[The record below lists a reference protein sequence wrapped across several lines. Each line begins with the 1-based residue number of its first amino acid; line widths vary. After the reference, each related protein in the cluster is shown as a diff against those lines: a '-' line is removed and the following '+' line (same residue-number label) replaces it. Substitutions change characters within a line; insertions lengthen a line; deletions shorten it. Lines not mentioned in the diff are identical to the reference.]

1 MNDKVF
7 IDSNICI
14 YCYSDDELEKSEIA
28 RKIIIKNNSFT
39 SIQVLK
45 ELSNTLIKKFKLD
58 FKNIENIIKEQI
70 ELNNVYLNNETDILN
85 ALKISNKYQFSFYD
99 SLIISSAIS
108 TNSNILYSEDM
119 QHNQMI
125 ESKLKII
132 NPFL

>member
-28 RKIIIKNNSFT
+28 RKIIIKNNSFI

>member
-7 IDSNICI
+7 IDTNICI

-28 RKIIIKNNSFT
+28 RKIIIENNSFI
-39 SIQVLK
+39 SILVLK
-45 ELSNTLIKKFKLD
+45 ELSNTLNKKFKLD

-70 ELNNVYLNNETDILN
+70 ELNNVYLNNETDILY

-99 SLIISSAIS
+99 SLIITSALS

-125 ESKLKII
+125 ENKLQII